1 MNIEAQND
9 NEITLLKLEGNLDGT
24 TAEYAQETILG
35 YVSPNHYLIIDM
47 EKCLYVSS
55 AGLRVLLITAKQL
68 AKIGGKGVFVN
79 LTEEVHDVMEMTGFS
94 AIFDRYETI
103 DEAKQAIRKG

>member
-1 MNIEAQND
+1 MNIETVND
-9 NEITLLKLEGNLDGT
+9 NEITTLKLEGNLDGT
-24 TAEYAQETILG
+24 TADYAQEKILG
-35 YVSPNHYLIIDM
+35 YVSPNHSIIIDM

-94 AIFDRYETI
+94 SIFDRFETI
-103 DEAKQAIRKG
+103 DEAKLAIRKG